1 MGELVDRIGLRML
14 VDGDGLAE
22 NFKNNTLY
30 FYDKYQKSD
39 DLVKAIGIND
49 ILPGMFYHFHYLDN
63 SNWMQYSPVFV
74 TNYKKVS
81 NKIIIFG
88 VNFNFIPLEIRAYL
102 FDKFMIEENF
112 EKELPL
118 KVDYKGMYDE
128 LRKYGF
134 EYALVE
140 YNSAQIK
147 LVHRIKMDVVPRF
160 LISAHPKNKYD
171 PSKLFSIWQ
180 VKIKDKDKR
189 DQEIM
194 QSTIDDFF
202 EMKDQINE
210 KYVLLKDHIKRI
222 QANMKKYGNR

>member
-140 YNSAQIK
+140 YNAAQIK

>member
-128 LRKYGF
+128 LRRYGF

-140 YNSAQIK
+140 YNAAQIK